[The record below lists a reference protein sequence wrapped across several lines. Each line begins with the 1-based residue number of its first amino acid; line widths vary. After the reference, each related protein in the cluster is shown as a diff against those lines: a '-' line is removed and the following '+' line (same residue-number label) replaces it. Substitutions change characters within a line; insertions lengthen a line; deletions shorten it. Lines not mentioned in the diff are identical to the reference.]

1 MTTALETLATPEE
14 RKRRLA
20 GNQYEATLE
29 LATSVSLRAIC
40 IHRQTGKLLHN
51 VELSHVDAPE
61 PIHTLNSYATPTPI
75 VEPGRLYCDFGTYGT
90 VCMNSATGAV
100 LWNRRLP
107 VEHQVGAASSPI
119 LCDNLLVL
127 VRDGCDV
134 QYVTALDKRTGETI
148 WKTDRPPIDL
158 DNEFKKAFSTPL
170 LVEHIGRRQM
180 IVPGAKWV
188 VSYDP
193 ATGKPIW
200 RVNYVKGYS
209 NIVRPVFGH
218 GMVYV
223 CTNGPGRQLWA
234 IRVDGLGDI
243 TDTHV
248 IWKARRQ
255 IPNRVSPLLVGNEI
269 YAVTDNGIVTCFD
282 ALTGQTRWSQ
292 RIGGNYAASPLH
304 ADGHIYVFSEEGKT
318 SVFRSGKQPE
328 MLAENHIQGRLV
340 ASPAVAGE
348 AIFLRTDTHL
358 YRIEKR

>member
-1 MTTALETLATPEE
+1 M
-14 RKRRLA
+14 
-20 GNQYEATLE
+20 
-29 LATSVSLRAIC
+29 
-40 IHRQTGKLLHN
+40 
-51 VELSHVDAPE
+51 
-61 PIHTLNSYATPTPI
+61 NSYATPTPI
-75 VEPGRLYCDFGTYGT
+75 VEPGRVYCDFGTYNT
-90 VCMNSATGAV
+90 VCTNSDTGEI
-100 LWNRRLP
+100 LWKRRLP
-107 VEHQVGAASSPI
+107 VEHQVGPGSSPV
-119 LCDNLLVL
+119 LFDDLLVL

-134 QYVTALDKRTGETI
+134 QYVIALDKRTGKTI
-148 WKTDRPPIDL
+148 WKTDRPTIDL

-170 LVEHIGRRQM
+170 LVEHNGHRQM

-218 GMVYV
+218 GIVYV

-248 IWKARRQ
+248 VWKVKRQ
-255 IPNRVSPLLVGNEI
+255 MPNKASPLLVGNQI
-269 YAVTDNGIVTCFD
+269 YAVTDNGIVTCLD
-282 ALTGQTRWSQ
+282 ALTGQILWTH
-292 RIGGNYAASPLH
+292 RIGGNYAASPVY

-318 SVFRSGKQPE
+318 SVFRPGKQHVA
-328 MLAENHIQGRLV
+328 LAENHIQGLLV
-340 ASPAVAGE
+340 ASPAVAGK
-348 AIFLRTDTHL
+348 AIFLRTNTHL